1 MLVPVLVGPTG
12 SGKTALATAVS
23 RLLPVEIVSA
33 DSRQAYRGLAIGTA
47 APSAA
52 DLAAAPYHGVGFV
65 DPCERYSAGRFA
77 RDAAE
82 WITAIA
88 ARSRTPL
95 VVGGTGFYLRALF
108 DGLFEEPQLDPQ
120 RRARLGGWLRGL
132 SGAEAN
138 RWARR
143 LDPLFRGGGAQ
154 RACRAIEIAVLGG
167 RSLSALQAERPPA
180 TPGFRPW
187 YAVLTLDRAALHE
200 RIARRTRAMLE
211 AGWIEEVRRV
221 LAEGVPPDAPGL
233 LAVGYREIVAHL
245 DGRLTARATEE
256 SIVQSTRR
264 YAKRQDTWF
273 RHQLHGP
280 LVRLDAA
287 ETPAALAQALLAG
300 YRAAAEH

>member
-12 SGKTALATAVS
+12 AGKTALATALS
-23 RLLPVEIVSA
+23 RLLPIEIVSA
-33 DSRQAYRGLAIGTA
+33 DSRQVYGGLAIGTA

-65 DPCERYSAGRFA
+65 DPRERYSAGRFA
-77 RDAAE
+77 RDATE
-82 WITAIA
+82 WIAAIA
-88 ARSRTPL
+88 ARNRTPL

-108 DGLFEEPQLDPQ
+108 DGLFEEPRLDPR
-120 RRARLGGWLRGL
+120 RRARLAVWLGGL
-132 SGAEAN
+132 SGAEAV

-143 LDPLFRGGGAQ
+143 LDPRFGGGGAQ
-154 RACRAIEIAVLGG
+154 RACRAIEIAVLAG
-167 RSLSALQAERPPA
+167 RSLSTLQAERPPA

-187 YAVLTLDRAALHE
+187 YAVLTRDRAALHE

-211 AGWIEEVRRV
+211 TGWIEEVRRV
-221 LAEGVPPDAPGL
+221 LAEGVPRDAPGL

-245 DGRLTARATEE
+245 EGRLTAKAMEE
-256 SIVQSTRR
+256 AIVQSTRR

-273 RHQLHGP
+273 RHQLRGP

-287 ETPAALAQALLAG
+287 VEPAVLAQAVSAG
-300 YRAAAEH
+300 YRAAAGH